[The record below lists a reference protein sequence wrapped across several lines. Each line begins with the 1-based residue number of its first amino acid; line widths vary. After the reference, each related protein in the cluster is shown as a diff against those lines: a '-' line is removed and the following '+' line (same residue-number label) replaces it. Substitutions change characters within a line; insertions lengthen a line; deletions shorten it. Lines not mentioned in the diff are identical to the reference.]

1 MNKNFSKLPFADH
14 ILKGISQIMLQENRW
29 TGLLFLIG
37 LLIGSWQYAVAAI
50 SAAAAGTI
58 AAKLL
63 KYNQQEIEAGL
74 YGFSPALV
82 GVALLFLF
90 DDIFLIWMLVIVGG
104 ALAAMIQHFFIVK
117 KIPVYTF
124 PFILVAWAF
133 IFFIRQFTE
142 IQPSELLQIKF
153 IPSQYDSFLAP
164 TNGFGEVIFQTSAL
178 SGIIFFIAVFISN
191 PVAALYSLTASL
203 LGAILSLMNG
213 QPVEQINLGLFGFN
227 AVLTAIVFAG
237 TKKIDGLWVLV
248 GVVITIVIH
257 NLLINYHILDI
268 VGGVLTFP
276 FVAGTWVTLL
286 IQKLFV
292 NKIKL

>member
-1 MNKNFSKLPFADH
+1 MDKIFSKVPFIDQL
-14 ILKGISQIMLQENRW
+14 LKGVGQIMLQENRW
-29 TGLLFLIG
+29 TGLLFLVG
-37 LLIGSWQYAVAAI
+37 LFIGSWQYAVAAAL
-50 SAAAAGTI
+50 AAAAGTVI
-58 AAKLL
+58 AKLF
-63 KYNQQEIEAGL
+63 KYNQQEIDAGL

-82 GVALLFLF
+82 GVVLVFLF
-90 DDIFLIWMLVIVGG
+90 EDIFLIWMLVFVGG

-117 KIPVYTF
+117 KIPAYTF

-164 TNGFGEVIFQTSAL
+164 TNGFGEVIFQASAL
-178 SGIIFFIAVFISN
+178 SGIIFFIAVFINN
-191 PVAALYSLTASL
+191 PIAALYSLTASL
-203 LGAILSLMNG
+203 LGAVLSLMNG
-213 QPVEQINLGLFGFN
+213 QPTEQINLGLFGFN

-237 TKKIDGLWVLV
+237 TKKTDGLWVLA
-248 GVVITIVIH
+248 GVIITIVIH
-257 NLLINYHILDI
+257 NLLIDYHILDI

-286 IQKLFV
+286 IQKVF
-292 NKIKL
+292 IKKS